1 MALDSKNFIKK
12 VFINKNL
19 LAVLAGVVARPD
31 TIAEGQVV
39 ITNLNNVVIN
49 STTSALAATR
59 KIKVIQ
65 GRGIDKPLLQ
75 FELDIDKL
83 VGYSGGAFQCSKEQ
97 ITYFGY
103 NGSTGV
109 FDVAPA
115 ATAPYT
121 YLYKLT
127 PQNNTM
133 MDGLRPTNIVNIMA
147 EVGAGA
153 TQATIANT
161 SYGQFLEKFKFHK
174 AIDWRLLIERVNSGT
189 RTALGTGVNDVVFT
203 KGSKTISATDIDDA
217 AGSTALAAGVSI
229 VIPTGASQTVTLT
242 GSGSTTGNITVNGL
256 TKLATF
262 NTTLTQTATDF
273 VTDHAAAYA
282 AFGITVT
289 SSGTV
294 LTFTSTCEKP
304 LTVSFA
310 NVTGNMA
317 GSILRVARN
326 TDPVYTITAIDIV
339 GNTATLDFPYQGATE
354 TIDDTNLRQITVAN
368 LGNYGI
374 KLTGIRQK
382 YDVVHWRQY
391 DKVRFAAAVVQGG
404 VTPVTYA
411 QIATEG
417 NGVYEKVA
425 NDEYISWGD
434 EGQYNPMQL
443 PPLTRE
449 QDAVRNTPYSLIVL
463 NWLSEIKGPIAGF
476 GSLPGQVLI
485 YLDKSVGEFPAANN
499 VTAVTGV
506 KTVLDAWAAKAGFA
520 AATI

>member
-1 MALDSKNFIKK
+1 MALDSKNFVKK

-19 LAVLAGVVARPD
+19 VAVSAGVVARPD

-49 STTSALAATR
+49 STTSALAATK
-59 KIKVIQ
+59 KIKVVQ
-65 GRGIDKPLLQ
+65 GRGVDKPLLQ

-97 ITYFGY
+97 ITYYGY

-109 FDVAPA
+109 FDIAPA

-127 PQNNTM
+127 PQNNSM

-147 EVGAGA
+147 EVSSGA

-189 RTALGTGVNDVVFT
+189 RTAIGTGVNNVVFT
-203 KGSKTISATDIDDA
+203 KGSKTVSATDIDDA
-217 AGSTALAAGVSI
+217 AGSTALAVGVSL

-242 GSGSTTGNITVNGL
+242 GTGGTANVTVNGL
-256 TKLATF
+256 VKLATF
-262 NTTLTQTATDF
+262 DTTLTQTATNF

-289 SSGTV
+289 AAAAV

-304 LTVSFA
+304 LTASIA
-310 NVTGNMA
+310 NVTTNLA
-317 GSILRVARN
+317 GSVLRVARN
-326 TDPVYTITAIDIV
+326 TDPVYTITAIDTV
-339 GNTATLDFPYQGATE
+339 ANTATLDFPYQGATE
-354 TIDDTNLRQITVAN
+354 TIDDTNLRQITAAN

-382 YDVVHWRQY
+382 YDVVRWRQY

-411 QIATEG
+411 QVATEG
-417 NGVYEKVA
+417 SGVYEQVA

-434 EGQYNPMQL
+434 EGQYNPLQV

-449 QDAVRNTPYSLIVL
+449 QDTVFGVPYSVIAL

-485 YLDKSVGEFPAANN
+485 YVDKSVGEFPAANN
-499 VTAVTGV
+499 VAAVTGV
-506 KTVLDAWAAKAGFA
+506 KVVLDAWANKAGFA